1 MHRIMSAVGRYIFCI
16 SMMIIGLILSG
27 VSPAFAQSSSPVPIK
42 ELDKRLGAEERLRA
56 YGPDMFGDGIDPNT
70 GTIVFE
76 HTDISIPGN
85 SHLEVALRRKLS
97 QGELYHPT
105 VNAEFGDWEYAVPR
119 IRSLTMYDTNFR
131 TTNRCSGS
139 FSHNFNVSNAGSKGY
154 IHPDAYSNGLHMDAP
169 GHGSQQLLEGKQGS
183 QWPTTAKYVS
193 TGGWYFTCLSNIS
206 GGGEGFLGHAPNGDT
221 YRFDRLIERQAS
233 DQVIGNVSNG
243 QVTRYRTMLVATE
256 VRDVTGNWVHYNYD
270 TYGRLTQI
278 SSSDGRQIDLGYN
291 GTSMLVAS
299 ATANND
305 SSRTWTYGYGRTNQH
320 YPEWSIYGQHLD
332 QSLNRMP
339 HQILRTV
346 QQPDGKSWQLNLDGM
361 AATPAPAV
369 NCEIPS
375 ETLTLTHPYGAQ
387 GEFKLSQRSHRSS
400 FDVPVSVLYECPNL
414 EPEEPGHPDAP
425 FAFQVTKIDT
435 LSVTSK
441 KITGSGLS
449 TLLWNYDY
457 EQSDLLFTTDW
468 QTWKAVNNHTS
479 SYIYDPFDVV
489 GTSSND
495 RTNWTIVTTP
505 SGNKIKYYHFWT
517 MEPAGGKLDRKEEL
531 SASNQVLRTT
541 KYSYVLENQIG
552 TTNRNNT
559 RNVQQP
565 VRTTKTVITQ
575 DGDTYTTEN
584 DYNLNHG
591 SSTYSFGSP
600 IASRVYSNVNSAPR
614 ETVTTYEHNKPK
626 WVLGLPK
633 TVTVNNR
640 PTWTFD
646 YDDYGRKESQS
657 HYGAL
662 HANFGYY
669 PVNTDTSSGGTSG
682 GGSTGGGGSSGG
694 GSTGGGSGGGI
705 CCTIPGGGGTGG
717 QDHFRTGTNDKG
729 KKRTSDI
736 STMSLTASDLEI
748 NYGGLSW
755 IEDALGRR
763 TTFANWKRGNP
774 QQITRPDGVNI
785 YQYVEN
791 NGWLTTSTNGNGNS
805 TSYLY
810 DNMGRLKT
818 INPPGDWV
826 NTNIAYNF
834 TSSGPIQTITRGNG
848 KTTVN
853 YDLMFR
859 PVLERTQ
866 ATDTGWSS
874 YVKTAYGTNLKPSF
888 KSFPSSSSNPTTGT
902 DFTYDG
908 LGRILT
914 ERENVSPY
922 AQTTHAYYSSHRH
935 KVIDPSGAYTNYYS
949 YGYDGPD
956 NKDYRAIYQRGDN
969 LWLRR
974 TAINKNIWGQT
985 TSIRQWG
992 DLGGDQ
998 TRYYYYNN
1006 KQQVCRY
1013 REKEGGDT
1021 VYDYNAAGELV
1032 AYQKGLSNGTNC
1044 PSPTGTAKVS
1054 LTYDLVGRLNNT
1066 SFSHSSTPDI
1076 SRTFDNNGN
1085 ILTMN
1090 RGSGTSAVN
1099 WTYTYDANNQLLT
1112 EKLDIDGRNYDISYV
1127 YNDTGAITR
1136 RTLPEA
1142 GISPFPVTYDV
1153 DGLGRPLKVRYGSYH
1168 YANNIGYH
1176 PSGTVSSMTHQNGH
1190 TFTRTLNSRQLPQRL
1205 LSQYGSL
1212 KALDLNYNYDA
1223 RGLVTSITDGAVSG
1237 NNRTFTYDGL
1247 GQLKTTTGPW
1257 GSGTHNYDSIGN
1269 LKSRTLGSRS
1279 ITLNYDT
1286 RNRVS
1291 KSIDT
1296 GGWGGNTGTRTVA
1309 YDARGNVTS
1318 LGNMAFVYDYSDQP
1332 TAVSGVANGNYTYD
1346 GNLKRVKS
1354 VVNGKTIYN
1363 VYDASGSLVHIHKI
1377 NDNEKITYI
1386 PGPEGPVAMA
1396 KNGKAFY
1403 PHKDHLGSP
1412 VAGTKDTGA
1421 IDWRERYSPFGI
1433 TGDNPTPLNDQA
1445 GFTGHIK
1452 DAATGLNY
1460 MQARY
1465 YDSVMGRFL
1474 SVDPIIYSGKVNT
1487 GQFNRYTYTWNNPIN
1502 LFDPDGKYVHTT
1514 CYSNCGYRFL
1524 LDPDPVQQRYNSEG
1538 DGSNTNAGTTEV
1550 VKPSGIHAKGNPA
1563 KLRLVAASAVLVADD
1578 ATGIGVADDPAIPV
1592 LLGTAAV
1599 IAADEQIRTHVT
1611 YTLRNDEGQVY
1622 IGRTSGYGSPQA
1634 LVNFRYIGH
1643 HRRLPQLGG
1652 FHSPLV
1658 DRAVRG
1664 VGAYNAIRG
1673 REQMMID
1680 AHGGVAS
1687 PKVGNS
1693 INGISMIN
1701 PNRGM
1706 YISAATAAFGPAYPT
1721 W

>member
-1 MHRIMSAVGRYIFCI
+1 
-16 SMMIIGLILSG
+16 
-27 VSPAFAQSSSPVPIK
+27 
-42 ELDKRLGAEERLRA
+42 
-56 YGPDMFGDGIDPNT
+56 MFGDGIDPNT

-139 FSHNFNVSNAGSKGY
+139 FSHNFNVSNAGAKGY
-154 IHPDAYSNGLHMDAP
+154 IHPDAYSNGLHMDVP
-169 GHGSQQLLEGKQGS
+169 GMASEQLLEGKQGS

-193 TGGWYFTCLSNIS
+193 TGGWYFTCLSNIT
-206 GGGEGFLGHAPNGDT
+206 GGGEGFLGHAPNGDV

-233 DQVIGNVSNG
+233 DQVIGNISNG
-243 QVTRYRTMLVATE
+243 HVTRYRTMLVATE

-278 SSSDGRQIDLGYN
+278 SSSDGRRIDLGYN
-291 GTSMLVAS
+291 GTSLLVAS

-346 QQPDGKSWQLNLDGM
+346 QQPDGKSWQFNLDGM

-369 NCEIPS
+369 NCEVPS
-375 ETLTLTHPYGAQ
+375 ETLTMTHPYGAQ
-387 GEFKLSQRSHRSS
+387 AEFQLNQRSHRSS

-414 EPEEPGHPDAP
+414 EPEEPGGPEGP

-441 KITGSGLS
+441 KITGPSLS
-449 TLLWNYDY
+449 TLLWNYEY
-457 EQSDLLFTTDW
+457 QQSDVLVGFDW
-468 QTWKAVNNHTS
+468 AHWMIINGQTNSMV
-479 SYIYDPFDVV
+479 YDPFDVV

-495 RTNWTIVTTP
+495 RTNWTIVTEP

-575 DGDTYTTEN
+575 DGDTYTNEF

-600 IASRVYSNVNSAPR
+600 IATRVYSNVNTAPR

-633 TVTVNNR
+633 TVAVNNR
-640 PTWTFD
+640 PTWSYD

-657 HYGAL
+657 HYGFL
-662 HANFGYY
+662 HANFSYY
-669 PVNTDTSSGGTSG
+669 PVNTDTSSGG
-682 GGSTGGGGSSGG
+682 SSGG
-694 GSTGGGSGGGI
+694 GSTGGDGSSGGGSSGGDGSSGGGG

-717 QDHFRTGTNDKG
+717 IDHFRTDPNRKG
-729 KKRTSDI
+729 NKRTSDI
-736 STMSLTASDLEI
+736 STMTLTASDFEI

-763 TTFANWKRGNP
+763 TIFANWKRGNP

-785 YQYVEN
+785 YQNVEN

-805 TSYLY
+805 TIYSY

-908 LGRILT
+908 LGRIKT
-914 ERENVSPY
+914 ERENVTPY
-922 AQTTHAYYSSHRH
+922 AQITHAYYGSHRH

-949 YGYDGPD
+949 YGYDGPG
-956 NKDYRAIYQRGDN
+956 NTDYRAIYQYGDGK
-969 LWLRR
+969 WLRR
-974 TAINKNIWGQT
+974 TAINKNVWGQT

-992 DLGGDQ
+992 DLGGNLYHN
-998 TRYYYYNN
+998 YYYDSR
-1006 KQQVCRY
+1006 QRVCRY
-1013 REKEGGDT
+1013 YDPEGGAT
-1021 VYDYNAAGELV
+1021 KYDYNNAGELI
-1032 AYQKGLSNGTNC
+1032 AYAKGQSNSGC
-1044 PSPTGTAKVS
+1044 SVPTDNSRIS
-1054 LTYDLVGRLNNT
+1054 LTYDMLGQLKTTN
-1066 SFSHSSTPDI
+1066 FSHTNTPDI
-1076 SRTFDNNGN
+1076 LRTYDANGN
-1085 ILTMN
+1085 MLSVN
-1090 RGSGTSAVN
+1090 RGSGSAAVN

-1112 EKLDIDGRNYDISYV
+1112 EKLDVDGRNYDMSYG
-1127 YNDTGAITR
+1127 YNTSGSLKHMYYPTGRFIAYN
-1136 RTLPEA
+1136 P
-1142 GISPFPVTYDV
+1142 
-1153 DGLGRPLKVRYGSYH
+1153 DGLGRARYAKYGATT
-1168 YANNIGYH
+1168 YADNLAYH
-1176 PSGTVSSMTHQNGH
+1176 PSGQVSAMTYGNGQVFSQ
-1190 TFTRTLNSRQLPQRL
+1190 TFNDRL
-1205 LSQYGSL
+1205 LPDRILSQKGST
-1212 KALDLNYNYDA
+1212 KALDMSFGYDV
-1223 RGLVTSITDGAVSG
+1223 RGLITSISDGAISG
-1237 NNRTFTYDGL
+1237 NNRTYTYDGL
-1247 GQLKTTTGPW
+1247 GQLKNTTGPW
-1257 GSGTHNYDSIGN
+1257 GSGTHGYDSIGN
-1269 LKSRTLGSRS
+1269 LKSRNLGSRS
-1279 ITLNYDT
+1279 ITFNFNT

-1309 YDARGNVTS
+1309 YDARGNVTT
-1318 LGNMAFVYDYSDQP
+1318 LGNMAFFYDYSDQP
-1332 TAVSGVANGNYTYD
+1332 TSVSGASNGNYRYD
-1346 GNLKRVKS
+1346 GNLKRVRAQ
-1354 VVNGKTIYN
+1354 VDGKTIYN
-1363 VYDASGSLVHIHKI
+1363 VYNKAGTLVHVDEVTDSDKTDYIRAGGMMIARVK
-1377 NDNEKITYI
+1377 DGTPTY
-1386 PGPEGPVAMA
+1386 V
-1396 KNGKAFY
+1396 
-1403 PHKDHLGSP
+1403 HLDHLGST
-1412 VAGTKDTGA
+1412 VRQTNTSGGFTTQNK
-1421 IDWRERYSPFGI
+1421 ELYSPFGI
-1433 TGDNPTPLNDQA
+1433 TKENPSALDDHA

-1465 YDSVMGRFL
+1465 YDPVMGRFL
-1474 SVDPIIYSGKVNT
+1474 STDPVNYIGSLDT
-1487 GQFNRYTYTWNNPIN
+1487 GQFNRYAYTWNNPLN
-1502 LFDPDGKYVHTT
+1502 
-1514 CYSNCGYRFL
+1514 L
-1524 LDPDPVQQRYNSEG
+1524 LDKDGRAPNQAGATDYVVISMEIKTWGLGRLSSNVTNVNRYFH
-1538 DGSNTNAGTTEV
+1538 TEKYGWV
-1550 VKPSGIHAKGNPA
+1550 DTRHF
-1563 KLRLVAASAVLVADD
+1563 
-1578 ATGIGVADDPAIPV
+1578 
-1592 LLGTAAV
+1592 GTAA
-1599 IAADEQIRTHVT
+1599 THVRNGVPGT
-1611 YTLRNDEGQVY
+1611 VEKILGVGVEISQMGTPSFFSHEDLPSNSAGVEFAEFSEKYMNKNPDATLSEAFSVWARKNGAEIVVTSEYQDSFNQLPQTDPARTNTNTSNGMSGVN
-1622 IGRTSGYGSPQA
+1622 GGSAGTNSSGSASTTNSVRTSDSGTESGS
-1634 LVNFRYIGH
+1634 
-1643 HRRLPQLGG
+1643 
-1652 FHSPLV
+1652 
-1658 DRAVRG
+1658 
-1664 VGAYNAIRG
+1664 
-1673 REQMMID
+1673 EKC
-1680 AHGGVAS
+1680 
-1687 PKVGNS
+1687 KVTGS
-1693 INGISMIN
+1693 LIQ
-1701 PNRGM
+1701 RDC
-1706 YISAATAAFGPAYPT
+1706 
-1721 W
+1721 